1 MGYDLSLDGLRAASG
16 RSWDVAFHYGCR
28 QDSQGFRPGFDSREI
43 TGKIR
48 LLNEEIEI
56 YVEGAKETE
65 TLLQSGEA

>member
-1 MGYDLSLDGLRAASG
+1 M
-16 RSWDVAFHYGCR
+16 VAGC

-43 TGKIR
+43 MGKIC
-48 LLNEEIEI
+48 LLSEEIEI